1 MGHEEQDE
9 APDQIGLKLR
19 FVPFEE
25 GGHDYEDYCIYLILR
40 VSLSDTHHW
49 KEVKIMPGIVI
60 RDGDSF
66 EAALK
71 RFKKQVEKAGVL
83 AEVRKREAFE
93 KPSVKRKKKDIA
105 ARKNRSK
112 RGFSRPKRKEY

>member
-1 MGHEEQDE
+1 MGL
-9 APDQIGLKLR
+9 LKDCL
-19 FVPFEE
+19 E
-25 GGHDYEDYCIYLILR
+25 GGD
-40 VSLSDTHHW
+40 
-49 KEVKIMPGIVI
+49 IMPGIVI
-60 RDGDSF
+60 REGDSF

-105 ARKNRSK
+105 ARKNRHK
-112 RGFSRPKRKEY
+112 RGFSRGPKRASY

>member
-1 MGHEEQDE
+1 MQSAFCRWGDRHPFSI
-9 APDQIGLKLR
+9 ASFSLGVYSWRSKHLK
-19 FVPFEE
+19 
-25 GGHDYEDYCIYLILR
+25 GGE
-40 VSLSDTHHW
+40 
-49 KEVKIMPGIVI
+49 IMPGIVI

-105 ARKNRSK
+105 ARKNRHK
-112 RGFSRPKRKEY
+112 RGFSRGPKKASY

>member
-1 MGHEEQDE
+1 MRFAEVPAITPLVLHLF
-9 APDQIGLKLR
+9 AWPCIPDGLPIL
-19 FVPFEE
+19 E
-25 GGHDYEDYCIYLILR
+25 GGD
-40 VSLSDTHHW
+40 
-49 KEVKIMPGIVI
+49 IMPGIVI

-105 ARKNRSK
+105 ARKNRHK
-112 RGFSRPKRKEY
+112 RGFARGPKRAA